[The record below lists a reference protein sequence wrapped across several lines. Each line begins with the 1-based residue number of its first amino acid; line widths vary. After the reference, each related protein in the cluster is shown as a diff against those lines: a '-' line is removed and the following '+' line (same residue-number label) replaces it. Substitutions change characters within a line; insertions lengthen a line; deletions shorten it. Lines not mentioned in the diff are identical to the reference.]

1 MAKKTNVRITFSLN
15 SQEFQEQ
22 MKAAKREL
30 NEIDASFALAKAEAK
45 AFGKQS
51 DVTRASIEGLTVK
64 ITAQKNKIALV
75 EKEYRRLGDV
85 LSDLKKETP
94 GLKEKVDAATEAYE
108 KSKKELGA
116 NAEATKE
123 LKKELDKAKQS
134 YADNAENIKNCVK
147 KQSDMK
153 VELDKSK
160 TSLVDM
166 QGEVKKLNEEMA
178 RAPWDKFASG
188 CEKVSD
194 VVGKIGRG
202 LSVAS
207 GAVVGLGTTSAKAA
221 IDYETA
227 FAGVKKTVDATPE
240 QLEDISDGIK
250 NMAKNIPATTT
261 EIAGVAKAAGQLGI
275 ATDDIL
281 DFSRVMIDLGV
292 STNLSSDEAASALAK
307 FANVTQME
315 AKNYSNLG
323 SVIVSLGNHFATT
336 EADIVNM
343 ATRLASTGE
352 IVGLTEPQ
360 IMAVSTALSSV
371 GIEAEAGCSAVAK
384 LLKKMETSVS
394 TYDQS
399 KKVIDQTGKSLRELQ
414 MMQNHNAKGFKALAE
429 EAGLTSNEL
438 SKYMSNVAGLEQF
451 AAVADKSADE
461 FINAWGKDAVSAL
474 DLFIT
479 GLGDTE
485 RNGNNAVGILQDM
498 GLTEVR
504 MSNAILALSSSGG
517 ILTKAVNDANT
528 AWAENN
534 ALSNEAA
541 QRYGTTE
548 SRIQITKNRITDLMQ
563 MLGEKLLPTLQQVLE
578 KVNALADRFSGLSD
592 EQQNTII
599 KVGAGIAVAGPAT
612 VALSKVIGAV
622 GSVSKVIGA
631 AAGKIAGAGGLT
643 KALGALASP
652 AGIAV
657 AAIAAIAAGLA
668 IVYTKNEGVRKS
680 INTAVGHLRDSVQP
694 LLTFFTDTVLPRLR
708 SAWDGLTEKLK
719 SFGGFLEDA
728 FVSVWQ
734 DMLTPAIEW
743 LASTAIPRLTG
754 AVENI
759 WNNVLVPLAEFLGGV
774 LASIWQDTLVPTIEW
789 LATTLIPQLTEAIT
803 NIWNNVLVP
812 LAGFLK
818 DVFVSVWQDML
829 APAIEWLATSV
840 LPQLMEVVKNIWN
853 NVLVPL
859 AEFVG
864 SVLEPV
870 ITVISD
876 LLSVLWENI
885 IVPLA
890 QCIGEVLAAAW
901 DGLCAVLNENVIPNI
916 NKAIEICRALWDD
929 ILKPIVDWLW
939 ERLKPVLT
947 KIFEYIKAGI
957 GTIKDTLIG
966 LIQFITG
973 VLTGDWEKALGGLK
987 KVATSWW
994 EGIKKIFIGLRNF
1007 LEDIVEKIKGIFK
1020 FEWKLPKIKLPH
1032 FKVEWDTEGALAKAA
1047 QFLGLEG
1054 MPKIGV
1060 EWYRTGGIMTEPTAF
1075 GMAGGKLL
1083 AGGEDGP
1090 EAILPLSEFY
1100 TRLAAIL
1107 DDKFT
1112 KWAELHDAPTIVYV
1126 TLDGELIAVKTA
1138 KRVEKNIVREWQRSR
1153 A

>member
-1 MAKKTNVRITFSLN
+1 MAKKTNARITFSLN

-261 EIAGVAKAAGQLGI
+261 EIAGVAEAAGQLGI

-371 GIEAEAGCSAVAK
+371 GIEAEAGGSAVAK

-429 EAGLTSNEL
+429 EAGLTSTEL

-668 IVYTKNEGVRKS
+668 IVYTKNEGVRES
-680 INTAVGHLRDSVQP
+680 VNTAVGHLRDSVQP
-694 LLTFFTDTVLPRLR
+694 LLTFFTDTILPGLR
-708 SAWDGLTEKLK
+708 SGWDGLMKILQPLGE
-719 SFGGFLEDA
+719 FLEGV
-728 FVSVWQ
+728 FVSIWQ

-743 LASTAIPRLTG
+743 LAST
-754 AVENI
+754 VM
-759 WNNVLVPLAEFLGGV
+759 
-774 LASIWQDTLVPTIEW
+774 
-789 LATTLIPQLTEAIT
+789 PQLTET
-803 NIWNNVLVP
+803 VENV
-812 LAGFLK
+812 
-818 DVFVSVWQDML
+818 
-829 APAIEWLATSV
+829 
-840 LPQLMEVVKNIWN
+840 WN

-870 ITVISD
+870 ISVISD
-876 LLSVLWENI
+876 LLSMLWEDI

-890 QCIGEVLAAAW
+890 EFVGGIFATAWENLADIFNDIVVPGLNAIVEVLQF
-901 DGLCAVLNENVIPNI
+901 
-916 NKAIEICRALWDD
+916 LWTYC
-929 ILKPIVDWLW
+929 LEPMVDTFD
-939 ERLKPVLT
+939 EYIMPVLRVVFAEL
-947 KIFEYIKAGI
+947 K
-957 GTIKDTLIG
+957 TIINTVRDVLKG
-966 LIQFITG
+966 LIDFIIG
-973 VLTGDWEKALGGLK
+973 IATGDWSKAWGGLL
-987 KVATSWW
+987 KVVS
-994 EGIKKIFIGLRNF
+994 GIWNGIMDTVKNTWDRIK
-1007 LEDIVEKIKGIFK
+1007 DVVEKLKGIFK
-1020 FEWKLPKIKLPH
+1020 FKWELPKIKLPH

-1100 TRLAAIL
+1100 TRLAAIF

>member
-51 DVTRASIEGLTVK
+51 DVTRASIEGLTAK
-64 ITAQKNKIALV
+64 IAAQKDKIALT
-75 EKEYRRLGDV
+75 EKEHRRLGDV
-85 LSDLKKETP
+85 LGDLKKETP
-94 GLKEKVDAATEAYE
+94 ELKEKVDAATEAYE

-123 LKKELDKAKQS
+123 LKKKLDEANQS
-134 YADNAENIKNCVK
+134 YADNADNIKKCIE
-147 KQSDMK
+147 KQSNMK
-153 VELDKSK
+153 ISVDKSK
-160 TSLVDM
+160 AALVDM

-261 EIAGVAKAAGQLGI
+261 EIAGVAEAAGQLGI

-371 GIEAEAGCSAVAK
+371 GIEAEAGGSAVAK

-743 LASTAIPRLTG
+743 LASTAIPRLT
-754 AVENI
+754 
-759 WNNVLVPLAEFLGGV
+759 
-774 LASIWQDTLVPTIEW
+774 
-789 LATTLIPQLTEAIT
+789 EAIT